1 MVEFKLYIKSIL
13 SLNILQQDEFRS
25 LFREVWLHLYTR
37 LSLFSMKIIGMD
49 AILERCV
56 YYFPSLFFQKEGPI
70 LPRFIE
76 IYTVLVVVIAVYF
89 K

>member
-1 MVEFKLYIKSIL
+1 MVASLHAPEFIFHE
-13 SLNILQQDEFRS
+13 N
-25 LFREVWLHLYTR
+25 V
-37 LSLFSMKIIGMD
+37 GMD
-49 AILERCV
+49 AILERRV